1 MSEQVW
7 EMIIVGGNDNEADNL
22 EIFMLKGFLKLST

>member
-7 EMIIVGGNDNEADNL
+7 EMIIVGIEMILEADNL
-22 EIFMLKGFLKLST
+22 EIFMLKAF